1 MKDSSFCIN
10 PEFSGKTQQ
19 LKVHK
24 PRNFWE
30 SATWKYLNLRF
41 DASIAFTLSVC
52 VFYLLSDLMYILNT
66 KGLID
71 KVLQVVQIAS
81 VV

>member
-10 PEFSGKTQQ
+10 PEFSSKTQQ

-30 SATWKYLNLRF
+30 SATWKYVNLRF
-41 DASIAFTLSVC
+41 DARIAYSLSVC
-52 VFYLLSDLMYILNT
+52 VANLLS
-66 KGLID
+66 GLIYY
-71 KVLQVVQIAS
+71 IS
-81 VV
+81 